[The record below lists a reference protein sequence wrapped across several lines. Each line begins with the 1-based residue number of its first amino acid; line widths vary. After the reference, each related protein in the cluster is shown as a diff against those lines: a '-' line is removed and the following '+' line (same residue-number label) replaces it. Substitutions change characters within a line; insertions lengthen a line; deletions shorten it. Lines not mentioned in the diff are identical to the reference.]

1 MVETDLCKRRS
12 HLAGGVPGEVKKA
25 ACHKGEHHEWKHLED
40 EHSANLDGHGKCYV
54 TPVGEDGRERKEKKR
69 RRPRHQ
75 QHAADGLPCHEG
87 DVAKRPCNG
96 EVAIDRHGAEIGV

>member
-1 MVETDLCKRRS
+1 MVETDLSKRRS

-25 ACHKGEHHEWKHLED
+25 AFHKGEHHEWKHLED

-69 RRPRHQ
+69 RRPRH
-75 QHAADGLPCHEG
+75 GLPCHEG